1 MNKENKDNEEIA
13 PSGITRKDA
22 IKKMG
27 KYAALTA
34 LGTFMILN
42 PKKAQATSASP
53 SKILRFL
60 IFKFI
65 KILTVNER
73 YINKILILI
82 QLFFNSELRGRA
94 LTKIRVHYQ
103 HKTLLNYIYIWLKA

>member
-1 MNKENKDNEEIA
+1 MKKEIKDTEETA

-42 PKKAQATSASP
+42 PKKAQAFSASP
-53 SKILRFL
+53 SPSPDGGSDSGSGSGSGSG
-60 IFKFI
+60 
-65 KILTVNER
+65 
-73 YINKILILI
+73 
-82 QLFFNSELRGRA
+82 SETPPSPPG
-94 LTKIRVHYQ
+94 
-103 HKTLLNYIYIWLKA
+103 WDD

>member
-1 MNKENKDNEEIA
+1 MKRETENNEETA

-42 PKKAQATSASP
+42 PKKAQAFSASP
-53 SKILRFL
+53 SPSPDGGSDSGSGSGSGSG
-60 IFKFI
+60 
-65 KILTVNER
+65 
-73 YINKILILI
+73 
-82 QLFFNSELRGRA
+82 SETPPSPPG
-94 LTKIRVHYQ
+94 
-103 HKTLLNYIYIWLKA
+103 WDD

>member
-53 SKILRFL
+53 PSSPPSSGGGGAGDESGDPP
-60 IFKFI
+60 
-65 KILTVNER
+65 T
-73 YINKILILI
+73 
-82 QLFFNSELRGRA
+82 RGSD
-94 LTKIRVHYQ
+94 
-103 HKTLLNYIYIWLKA
+103 NPPSPPGWDD